1 MVVIGAGVG
10 GLATSARIMSGLSD
24 ACQGVEVVVL
34 EKNHRERAGGRCGSF
49 DVDVNGVGNFRHERG
64 PSLLL
69 LKDEYARLF
78 ADCGVRSQRGSTI
91 AEAGVG
97 TGGGGEDDDD
107 DEDAAARAYGLETR
121 QCVPAYQVV
130 FDDGDVVPLGF
141 PSSLP
146 GCFSS
151 DEATTVRDAERK
163 SMRMLDSM
171 EPGGYAK
178 WRDYLDTCAAYL
190 DCGLP
195 NFIEGRLDLSS
206 LPRFLRESLR
216 DGGRR
221 WPLAPHSTMLSSLF
235 DSPKLRALASFQNLY
250 VGLEPYANPRQFGGG
265 VLRKTAP
272 AVFGLLAALELHPSN
287 GRAGVHAPVGGFRR
301 VSESMAELCRD
312 LGVEVRYGA
321 SVTRVTEDGVHFVY
335 AAENDEASDR
345 GGTEG
350 KKGFLAADLIVC
362 NADVPYATETILRS
376 ETDANGGRTTG
387 EDDARSYQETYDW
400 NDELDYSSGVIAF
413 HWSVSRRLEGLS
425 THNVFMSANATS
437 DAERS
442 WAALRG
448 DDDGGATRTSPM
460 AGTPF
465 NFYVHRAGK
474 TDPTACPPG
483 CDSIMVL
490 VPCPK
495 LTRNERLASLPR
507 DEAIDAYKRQFDREV
522 VDDARDAV
530 FQRLSVL
537 EGLENLED
545 SILDEVVD
553 TPGSY
558 ADYYNVGAG
567 VPFGLVSPSRVY
579 VAIILLS
586 SGIA

>member
-1 MVVIGAGVG
+1 MSSSRPPPGRRRLCSSSTSARRRRRTSHHLLSRSSTASVLLLLLLATTASVRRSQALSPAAATNNVAKETPAAFFGGGDGGDGDHRAGHRRRLRVVVIGAGVG

-49 DVDVNGVGNFRHERG
+49 DDDVNRVGNFRHERG

-78 ADCGVRSQRGSTI
+78 ANCGVRNQRGSTI

-321 SVTRVTEDGVHFVY
+321 SVTTRVTDDGELFVY
-335 AAENDEASDR
+335 AAENDEAGDR
-345 GGTEG
+345 EGTEG
-350 KKGFLAADLIVC
+350 
-362 NADVPYATETILRS
+362 
-376 ETDANGGRTTG
+376 
-387 EDDARSYQETYDW
+387 
-400 NDELDYSSGVIAF
+400 
-413 HWSVSRRLEGLS
+413 RR
-425 THNVFMSANATS
+425 
-437 DAERS
+437 D
-442 WAALRG
+442 
-448 DDDGGATRTSPM
+448 
-460 AGTPF
+460 
-465 NFYVHRAGK
+465 
-474 TDPTACPPG
+474 
-483 CDSIMVL
+483 
-490 VPCPK
+490 
-495 LTRNERLASLPR
+495 SLPLIWSC
-507 DEAIDAYKRQFDREV
+507 A
-522 VDDARDAV
+522 ARP
-530 FQRLSVL
+530 R
-537 EGLENLED
+537 
-545 SILDEVVD
+545 
-553 TPGSY
+553 PY
-558 ADYYNVGAG
+558 
-567 VPFGLVSPSRVY
+567 
-579 VAIILLS
+579 
-586 SGIA
+586 

>member
-1 MVVIGAGVG
+1 
-10 GLATSARIMSGLSD
+10 
-24 ACQGVEVVVL
+24 
-34 EKNHRERAGGRCGSF
+34 
-49 DVDVNGVGNFRHERG
+49 
-64 PSLLL
+64 
-69 LKDEYARLF
+69 
-78 ADCGVRSQRGSTI
+78 
-91 AEAGVG
+91 
-97 TGGGGEDDDD
+97 
-107 DEDAAARAYGLETR
+107 
-121 QCVPAYQVV
+121 
-130 FDDGDVVPLGF
+130 
-141 PSSLP
+141 
-146 GCFSS
+146 
-151 DEATTVRDAERK
+151 
-163 SMRMLDSM
+163 
-171 EPGGYAK
+171 
-178 WRDYLDTCAAYL
+178 
-190 DCGLP
+190 
-195 NFIEGRLDLSS
+195 
-206 LPRFLRESLR
+206 
-216 DGGRR
+216 
-221 WPLAPHSTMLSSLF
+221 
-235 DSPKLRALASFQNLY
+235 
-250 VGLEPYANPRQFGGG
+250 
-265 VLRKTAP
+265 
-272 AVFGLLAALELHPSN
+272 
-287 GRAGVHAPVGGFRR
+287 
-301 VSESMAELCRD
+301 MAELCRD

-321 SVTRVTEDGVHFVY
+321 SVTTRVTEDGVHFVY
-335 AAENDEASDR
+335 AAENDEAGDR

-350 KKGFLAADLIVC
+350 KKGFLAVDLVVC
-362 NADVPYATETILRS
+362 SATETILRS

-387 EDDARSYQETYDW
+387 EDDDRSYRETHDW

-465 NFYVHRAGK
+465 NFYVHRAGT
-474 TDPTACPPG
+474 TDPTACPLG

-545 SILDEVVD
+545 SILDEVVY
-553 TPGSY
+553 TLGSY

-579 VAIILLS
+579 VAILLLS
-586 SGIA
+586 SGFA